1 MKTELKLYDL
11 WYDGVAQVKS
21 ADVEKFISMVP
32 SGKLAVDELTANIK
46 QYNSLVSK
54 SEAITIKEGCNP
66 LNFDWNIPDKYKEL
80 DLKSYLMDKL
90 LDMEVYD
97 DHGLKKRISRT
108 LTELSVFEKAG
119 LIPLLQCLVYVVD
132 VFTQDEIVWGV
143 GRGSSVSSYILYLI
157 GIHDIDCMQFDLPFS
172 DFMKT

>member
-21 ADVEKFISMVP
+21 KDVENFISTVP
-32 SGKLAVDELTANIK
+32 SGMLAVDELTANIK

-54 SEAITIKEGCNP
+54 SEAIRVKEGCNP
-66 LNFDWNIPDKYKEL
+66 LSFDWTIPDKYKEL
-80 DLKSYLMDKL
+80 DLKAYLMDKL
-90 LDMEVYD
+90 YDMEVYD
-97 DHGLKKRISRT
+97 DVELKKRVSRT
-108 LTELSVFEKAG
+108 LMELSVFTKAG
-119 LIPLLQCLVYVVD
+119 LIPLLQCLVYIVD
-132 VFTQDEIVWGV
+132 VLTQDEVVWGV

-157 GIHDIDCMQFDLPFS
+157 GIHDIDCMQFDLPFT

>member
-32 SGKLAVDELTANIK
+32 SGMLAVDELTANIK

-54 SEAITIKEGCNP
+54 SEAITIKQGCNP
-66 LNFDWNIPDKYKEL
+66 LDFGWNIPDKYKQL

-90 LDMEVYD
+90 YEMEVYD
-97 DHGLKKRISRT
+97 EKDLKERISRT
-108 LTELSVFEKAG
+108 LMELGVFRKAG

-132 VFTQDEIVWGV
+132 VLTQDEVVWGV

-157 GIHDIDCMQFDLPFS
+157 GIHDIDCIQFNLPFS
-172 DFMKT
+172 DFMKI